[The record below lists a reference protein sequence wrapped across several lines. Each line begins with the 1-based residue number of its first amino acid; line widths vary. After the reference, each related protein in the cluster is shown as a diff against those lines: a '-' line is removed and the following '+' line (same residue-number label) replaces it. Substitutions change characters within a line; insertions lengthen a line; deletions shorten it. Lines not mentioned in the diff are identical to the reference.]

1 MLILSIGGVLA
12 KIFSAIYRIAL
23 TRILGGEGIGLYQL
37 IFPLYSLC
45 VVLTT
50 AGLPM
55 AISKVVSKHRQSKSV
70 ILKKCMLTTCLFG
83 LLVAVV
89 LSISCKGL
97 ASLQGAKELWIC
109 YLILAPSIIL
119 VCAASVL
126 RGYFQGMNYFTPTT
140 VSNIL
145 EQFVKLAL
153 GLGLSLVLI
162 NKSLIAAI
170 VGAVSAIVVSEIVSF
185 LVLLLCLKR
194 QNKHQDEE
202 QADVDTKGILKDIL
216 PITLTNIILP
226 ISGFIDSLLVVNLLA
241 INFTKKMSI
250 FLYGLESGAV
260 ASLIG
265 LPTIFSLAI
274 ASVLLPSLTS
284 TNHIYN
290 KTYKLALGLKVVLMI
305 TIPCV
310 VCFTFFPDK
319 IIKILYADKLSG
331 YGVEGLNVA
340 YRLLAI
346 SGFGVVFLAINQLY
360 SSCLQAVEKRITT
373 VVNLSVAVAVKFF
386 IEIVFMPSKLINIYA
401 LAIGSTACY
410 VTAMLLNHLQI
421 CASFPLKFDYVF
433 MCKLLLA
440 NSILFLAL
448 IVVFSISESAI
459 FSLLGIVLS
468 GCVYLFTLYK
478 LKILSKKDLALMK
491 YVGLK

>member
-1 MLILSIGGVLA
+1 MKKNNLFSGMLILSIGGVLA

-250 FLYGLESGAV
+250 LRTGIRCGR
-260 ASLIG
+260 
-265 LPTIFSLAI
+265 
-274 ASVLLPSLTS
+274 LTNRTS
-284 TNHIYN
+284 NHIFACN
-290 KTYKLALGLKVVLMI
+290 SK
-305 TIPCV
+305 
-310 VCFTFFPDK
+310 CF
-319 IIKILYADKLSG
+319 A
-331 YGVEGLNVA
+331 A
-340 YRLLAI
+340 
-346 SGFGVVFLAINQLY
+346 
-360 SSCLQAVEKRITT
+360 
-373 VVNLSVAVAVKFF
+373 
-386 IEIVFMPSKLINIYA
+386 
-401 LAIGSTACY
+401 
-410 VTAMLLNHLQI
+410 
-421 CASFPLKFDYVF
+421 KFDID
-433 MCKLLLA
+433 KP
-440 NSILFLAL
+440 
-448 IVVFSISESAI
+448 
-459 FSLLGIVLS
+459 
-468 GCVYLFTLYK
+468 YL
-478 LKILSKKDLALMK
+478 
-491 YVGLK
+491 